1 MINKLRSKTGLRALA
16 VAGIAGIG
24 LVAVFAASPGQ
35 VQWSDSDPAAAPP
48 PNASAT
54 RQSGTDLQP
63 PAAPTAASP
72 AGLTAPGVV
81 RARDQA
87 VLGSRI
93 TALIT
98 HMPLEVGQSFRQGQV
113 LIAFDCNQMRAQLRA
128 AEAATAA
135 YRRTYDTNVELDRYE
150 AIGTN
155 DVGVSQANLQRAAA
169 EADAIRAG
177 LGQCQIVAPF
187 AGTVVE
193 RQAHRHDVAASGQ
206 PLMTIQRQG
215 TLEVE
220 LNAPSRWLT
229 WLEPGVAFTFIVEET
244 GQTISGRV
252 TRLGAAVNPVS
263 KTVRVTGTVDQ
274 NDRVLPGMSGVA
286 RFSSPGRAPEAAPNG
301 QRS

>member
-1 MINKLRSKTGLRALA
+1 MIEKLRSKTGLRTLA
-16 VAGIAGIG
+16 VVGLAGVG
-24 LVAVFAASPGQ
+24 LVAVYAAAPSQ
-35 VQWSDSDPAAAPP
+35 VQWSDNENGISPVPAAPAPQ
-48 PNASAT
+48 
-54 RQSGTDLQP
+54 QSRAAA
-63 PAAPTAASP
+63 PAAPTASP

-98 HMPLEVGQSFRQGQV
+98 QMPFEVGQSFRQGQV

-155 DVGVSQANLQRAAA
+155 DVGVSQANLQRASA

-206 PLMTIQRQG
+206 PLMTIQRLG

-229 WLEPGVAFTFIVEET
+229 WLEPGAAFSFVVEET

-263 KTVRVTGTVDQ
+263 KTVRVTGAVDQ

-286 RFSSPGRAPEAAPNG
+286 RFPTPGRAAEAAANG